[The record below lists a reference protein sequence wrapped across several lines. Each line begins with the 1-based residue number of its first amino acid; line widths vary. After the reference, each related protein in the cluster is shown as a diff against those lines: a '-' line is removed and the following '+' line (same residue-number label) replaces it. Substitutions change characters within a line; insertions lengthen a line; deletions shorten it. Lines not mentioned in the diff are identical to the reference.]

1 MILGAAASTQPF
13 VLSFSPRK
21 ERCVGFLPQLPRFP
35 APPPQGP
42 FPHPS
47 METAAQAVGE
57 EQKRRVG
64 SAELLTF

>member
-35 APPPQGP
+35 APPQGP
-42 FPHPS
+42 FPHLS

-57 EQKRRVG
+57 EQKRCVG
-64 SAELLTF
+64 STELLTF